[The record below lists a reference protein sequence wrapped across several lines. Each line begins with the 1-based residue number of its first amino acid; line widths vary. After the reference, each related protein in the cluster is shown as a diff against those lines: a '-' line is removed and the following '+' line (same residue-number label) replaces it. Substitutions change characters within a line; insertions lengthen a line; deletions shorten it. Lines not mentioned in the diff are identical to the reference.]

1 MGFSWCGTATM
12 WTEPAGTRDTLASMA
27 YGIDVLPLWV
37 VVGLTPTDQA
47 SSAPEKDSM
56 QAQVRPLPSRPYY
69 QARPYVPPMYL
80 STM

>member
-37 VVGLTPTDQA
+37 VVGLTPTDQVSTA
-47 SSAPEKDSM
+47 AA
-56 QAQVRPLPSRPYY
+56 QVGAQTQVRPFTIGHTTRL
-69 QARPYVPPMYL
+69 
-80 STM
+80 